1 MASMDRRYAP
11 NFTGSARYAARMIV
25 FVGIVAVGAALLFP
39 FLADAFMANAAING
53 LIVAVFLI
61 GVVYVFQQ
69 VFSVQPAANWIR
81 KFEKEGG
88 AERIGRPP
96 TLIAPMHALLSE
108 QRGRLALS
116 SASSRAILDSVGARV
131 AEAGEITRYA
141 GRLLI
146 FLGLLGTFYGLLKTV
161 GAVGDAVSALS
172 ESTTGSQADVVAMMA
187 ALREPVQ
194 GMGTAFASS
203 LFGLAGSLILGFLD
217 LQASQAQNRFYNEVE
232 EWLAVYTRLSSGGPA
247 VESESDGGAPAYL
260 GALIERMS
268 DNVEDLS
275 RTVQSQGG
283 GGSAETAGL
292 IRALD
297 DRLARQERA
306 LERIAD
312 EAERGR
318 QQTTRELKAELRM
331 VARVLAAA
339 ASGDEAAVK
348 RAARDAIEDRE
359 A

>member
-88 AERIGRPP
+88 SERIGRPP

-232 EWLAVYTRLSSGGPA
+232 EWLAAYTRLGSGGPSI
-247 VESESDGGAPAYL
+247 ESEGDGGANPYL

-268 DNVEDLS
+268 DNVEELS
-275 RTVQSQGG
+275 RALQSQGG
-283 GGSAETAGL
+283 GSTETAGL

-297 DRLARQERA
+297 DRLSRKERA

>member
-1 MASMDRRYAP
+1 MASADRRYAP
-11 NFTGSARYAARMIV
+11 QFTGSGRYAARMFV
-25 FVGIVAVGAALLFP
+25 FIAVVMAGAALLFP
-39 FLADAFMANAAING
+39 VIADAFLANPAING
-53 LIVAVFLI
+53 LIIAVFVI
-61 GVVYVFQQ
+61 GVIYVFQQ
-69 VFSVQPAANWIR
+69 VFSIQPATAWIKR
-81 KFEKEGG
+81 FEREGG
-88 AERIGRPP
+88 TERAGRPP
-96 TLIAPMHALLSE
+96 ALIAPMQALLSE
-108 QRGRLALS
+108 RSGRLALS

-146 FLGLLGTFYGLLKTV
+146 FLGLLGTFWGLLKTV

-172 ESTTGSQADVVAMMA
+172 DSATGSQADVVAMMA
-187 ALREPVQ
+187 ALQGPVA

-203 LFGLAGSLILGFLD
+203 LFGLAGSLVLGFLD
-217 LQASQAQNRFYNEVE
+217 LQASQAMNRFYNETE
-232 EWLAVYTRLSSGGPA
+232 EWLAAYTRLGDAGPA
-247 VESESDGGAPAYL
+247 MQTGGDGGAPAYL

-275 RTVQSQGG
+275 RALKTSG
-283 GGSAETAGL
+283 GGSTETAGL
-292 IRALD
+292 IRALE
-297 DRLARQERA
+297 DRLSRQERV

-312 EAERGR
+312 ESERGR
-318 QQTTRELKAELRM
+318 LETTRELKAELRM

-348 RAARDAIEDRE
+348 RAAREAIEDRE